1 MSRATFL
8 RVVRELERSAV
19 PYRWGG
25 KRLDAIDCSGV
36 VTLGLY
42 IAGGPDMRATA
53 NTDVLWTGLEPIEAR
68 DVRPGDL
75 AFYGGSAPDDVS
87 HVMVVVE
94 GGAVVGASGGDSATT
109 TIARALEQGARVKRY
124 RSPTYRRDLRGYR
137 RLPLP
142 LES

>member
-75 AFYGGSAPDDVS
+75 AFYGGSRPDDVS

-94 GGAVVGASGGDSATT
+94 GGAVVGASGGDSTT
-109 TIARALEQGARVKRY
+109 TTLERARAQRACIRRFT
-124 RSPTYRRDLRGYR
+124 SPLYRRDLRGYR

>member
-8 RVVRELERSAV
+8 RFVLELERAKV
-19 PYRWGG
+19 PYLWGG
-25 KRLDAIDCSGV
+25 KRLSGIDCSGV

-42 IAGGPDMRATA
+42 LAGGPDMRATA

-75 AFYGGSAPDDVS
+75 AFYGGTRPDDVS
-87 HVMVVVE
+87 HVMVVLD
-94 GGAVVGASGGDSATT
+94 GGAVVGASGGDSRTT
-109 TIARALEQGARVKRY
+109 TLEIAAKEDARIKRFS
-124 RSPTYRRDLRGYR
+124 SPTYRGDLRGYR